1 MSRLGETWREGL
13 SELDED
19 WPEDEGVEVDV
30 ERGMEVVKMCR
41 GMGGSLEAVAQV
53 LEASF
58 TPEILKAKYGTLTRC
73 STNVADMCILPGS
86 ISNKHSSWRRRH
98 RTTTFVRWCSPSSR
112 HTTSTPPETTRA
124 RCFRRASSSPPD

>member
-53 LEASF
+53 LEAS
-58 TPEILKAKYGTLTRC
+58 TLR
-73 STNVADMCILPGS
+73 
-86 ISNKHSSWRRRH
+86 
-98 RTTTFVRWCSPSSR
+98 
-112 HTTSTPPETTRA
+112 
-124 RCFRRASSSPPD
+124 

>member
-1 MSRLGETWREGL
+1 M
-13 SELDED
+13 DED

-58 TPEILKAKYGTLTRC
+58 TPEILKAKYGFFTRC
-73 STNVADMCILPGS
+73 STDLADMCILPGN
-86 ISNKHSSWRRRH
+86 ISSKHSS
-98 RTTTFVRWCSPSSR
+98 
-112 HTTSTPPETTRA
+112 
-124 RCFRRASSSPPD
+124 